1 MRGLIVFAI
10 LVGLIYTVHAIDVM
24 NFHAYGDEAI
34 MVLGFVLLCS
44 WLAGRLT
51 ARLRMP
57 MINGYLLAGLFFGPY
72 VLGALSAR
80 LSLFSPA
87 TIEQLSLIDGLALGI
102 IAFTAGGELRL
113 RELRARLKNILAVT
127 LFQSL
132 IVFTGVFGLLL
143 ILAPHLPLTAGRPMP
158 FMIAVAMLLGMS
170 AVAKSPATTIAVITE
185 MNARGRLTTLM
196 LSVTMLKDVIV
207 LILFSV
213 GVILARMLIAP
224 EGGFDVHTLLLI
236 AWEVIGSLLIGVL
249 VGLALSLYIKYVG
262 RELPILVL
270 TVSYL
275 ATYLGEAAHLSG
287 ILVCMAAGFTVEN
300 FSAHG
305 ERLIAAIEKYSLPI
319 FIVFFTVAGAKINV
333 PALRAMGVVALL
345 LVGSRLLF
353 TFLGTYVGSRL
364 SGGDRHE
371 RRLGWMGF
379 IGQAGVTLSLALIIE
394 RIIPDIGGQLS
405 TLIIAAIAVNQIIGP
420 ILLRFALVRSGEAGA
435 GK

>member
-1 MRGLIVFAI
+1 MRGVIVFVV
-10 LVGLIYTVHAIDVM
+10 LLCLIYIVHAIDVFH
-24 NFHAYGDEAI
+24 FHAYGDEAI

-44 WLAGRLT
+44 WLTGRLT

-72 VLGALSAR
+72 VLGALSAQ

-113 RELRARLKNILAVT
+113 RELRTRLKSIFSIT
-127 LFQSL
+127 SFQSL
-132 IVFTGVFGLLL
+132 IVFIGVFALLVL
-143 ILAPHLPLTAGRPMP
+143 LAPYLPLTAGRPLS
-158 FMIAVAMLLGMS
+158 FAIAVALLLGMS
-170 AVAKSPATTIAVITE
+170 AVANSPSTTIAVITE
-185 MNARGRLTTLM
+185 MGARGPLTTLM

-207 LILFSV
+207 LILFSLGIV
-213 GVILARMLIAP
+213 LARILIAP
-224 EGGFDVHTLLLI
+224 ESGFDVQILLLI
-236 AWEVIGSLLIGVL
+236 VWEVIGSLGIGLLLGL
-249 VGLALSLYIKYVG
+249 VLSLYINYIG

-287 ILVCMAAGFTVEN
+287 ILVCMAAGFYVEN
-300 FSAHG
+300 FSDYG
-305 ERLIAAIEKYSLPI
+305 ERLITAIEKHSLPI
-319 FIVFFTVAGAKINV
+319 FIVFFTVAGAKIDI

-345 LVGSRLLF
+345 LVGSRLFF
-353 TFLGTYVGSRL
+353 TFLGTYMGSRF
-364 SGGDRHE
+364 SGGDRNE

-420 ILLRFALVRSGEAGA
+420 ILLRLVLVRSGEAGA
-435 GK
+435 NK